1 MNIVFASPK
10 ASMAEGIS
18 EHGLIGNALGAR
30 VEACRQ
36 LLEGL
41 FPPPRNKP
49 PAHRYQLGRAVGGW
63 PHDLYRV
70 SRRNI
75 VVGLQIASGAVRE
88 FVQILNVVPS
98 VTLNKAPAHA
108 ISLSIFGNES
118 VPSRLRDHDL
128 ADLYRRVAGHDY
140 SSSHCRKPSEDE
152 ASDHPPAEAV
162 AVRKQLLGGAMRA
175 AG

>member
-18 EHGLIGNALGAR
+18 EHGLIGNALGAC

-70 SRRNI
+70 SRRNV
-75 VVGLQIASGAVRE
+75 VVGLQIPSGAVRE

-98 VTLNKAPAHA
+98 VAPCG
-108 ISLSIFGNES
+108 L
-118 VPSRLRDHDL
+118 L
-128 ADLYRRVAGHDY
+128 A
-140 SSSHCRKPSEDE
+140 SSSKARRCSEL
-152 ASDHPPAEAV
+152 
-162 AVRKQLLGGAMRA
+162 K
-175 AG
+175 

>member
-1 MNIVFASPK
+1 
-10 ASMAEGIS
+10 MAEGIS

-30 VEACRQ
+30 EACRQ

-70 SRRNI
+70 SRRNV

-88 FVQILNVVPS
+88 FVQILGKPKWRWFVQQTPEAGSARPIPPPNQGMAD
-98 VTLNKAPAHA
+98 TLDDAKAAFA
-108 ISLSIFGNES
+108 KRYEEVKRG
-118 VPSRLRDHDL
+118 
-128 ADLYRRVAGHDY
+128 
-140 SSSHCRKPSEDE
+140 K
-152 ASDHPPAEAV
+152 
-162 AVRKQLLGGAMRA
+162 
-175 AG
+175 